1 MGGNHFCLSQ
11 RKGSYKNASKRTK
24 GCKRTK
30 QQYRDMN
37 LKRWANKTPKEA
49 LPIELDQAEDC
60 KKRKYVIKKFFQPF
74 LARITPFFS
83 TKIAK

>member
-1 MGGNHFCLSQ
+1 MYIGSFPKWGGHHFCLSQ

-37 LKRWANKTPKEA
+37 LKRWANKTPKEE
-49 LPIELDQAEDC
+49 IC
-60 KKRKYVIKKFFQPF
+60 NKKV
-74 LARITPFFS
+74 FS
-83 TKIAK
+83 TLFGLYNPIF

>member
-11 RKGSYKNASKRTK
+11 RKGGYKNASKRTK

-49 LPIELDQAEDC
+49 LPIELDQAEDVAQLPNP
-60 KKRKYVIKKFFQPF
+60 RRRSREDMEEELI
-74 LARITPFFS
+74 
-83 TKIAK
+83 

>member
-49 LPIELDQAEDC
+49 LPIELDQAVIR
-60 KKRKYVIKKFFQPF
+60 KKTRTKLKYHQYSS
-74 LARITPFFS
+74 L
-83 TKIAK
+83 